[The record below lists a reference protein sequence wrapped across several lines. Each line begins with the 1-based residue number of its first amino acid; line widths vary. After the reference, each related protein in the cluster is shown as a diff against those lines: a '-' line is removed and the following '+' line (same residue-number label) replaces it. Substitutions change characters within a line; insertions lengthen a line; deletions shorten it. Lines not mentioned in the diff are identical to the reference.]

1 MTGIDSSYGLLK
13 LELKKSKVYV
23 HYYHAEIFR
32 NVARGL
38 YTPYIIITEAVL
50 IVSGV
55 SLNLF
60 IWSEDVKFIPPSIY
74 ESK

>member
-60 IWSEDVKFIPPSIY
+60 I
-74 ESK
+74 